1 MNIQGIQPLIILT
14 FFAASV
20 TTIVHCLPM
29 MEQVDVSTL
38 KQTGRIKAS
47 ILGQLGTH
55 INIHVHHTSSCEWGM
70 DNYYKWGT
78 IHTSNVTDEAILGLQ
93 EMMHLHDPAN

>member
-70 DNYYKWGT
+70 DNYYK
-78 IHTSNVTDEAILGLQ
+78 
-93 EMMHLHDPAN
+93 

>member
-1 MNIQGIQPLIILT
+1 
-14 FFAASV
+14 V
-20 TTIVHCLPM
+20 

-38 KQTGRIKAS
+38 KQTRRIKAS
-47 ILGQLGTH
+47 ILCQLGTH

-70 DNYYKWGT
+70 DNYHKWGT
-78 IHTSNVTDEAILGLQ
+78 IHTSNVTDEAVLGLQ